1 MKTASVRDLRNHY
14 TGILRWIAS
23 GEVVQITRRGRAVA
37 RLVPE
42 VPPQKTEVDW
52 SMSSAIR
59 RDRTRERKLTSRE
72 SNELIKEAGG
82 KW

>member
-1 MKTASVRDLRNHY
+1 MKTATVRDLRNHY

-23 GEVVQITRRGRAVA
+23 GEVVQITQRGKAVA

-42 VPPQKTEVDW
+42 VPGAKAEIDW
-52 SMSSAIR
+52 NQSSAIR
-59 RDRTRERKLTSRE
+59 RDRNQEKKLTGQE
-72 SNELIKEAGG
+72 SIELIREAGG

>member
-1 MKTASVRDLRNHY
+1 MKTATVRDLRNHY

-23 GEVVQITRRGRAVA
+23 GEIVQITQRGKAIA

-42 VPPQKTEVDW
+42 VPGDSLQVDW
-52 SMSSAIR
+52 SQSSAIR
-59 RDRTRERKLTSRE
+59 RDRSLENQLTGEE
-72 SNELIKEAGG
+72 SMELIREAGG